1 MVFVEP
7 MKRSIRDVLDQ
18 LRSGFVS
25 RARLYDLSGLDR
37 AEAMEVEAAWRDLP
51 VRTRREVI
59 LTLVEV
65 AENDFEA
72 DFGAV
77 FRIALDDPDAT
88 VREAAV
94 EGLWEDEDVRLV
106 PRFAAFLREDPAPN
120 VRAAAAASLGRFLL
134 LGELGK
140 IRPLPH
146 QQAYEALLAACRSLQ
161 ETLEVRRRALEALA
175 YSGEEEVAALISE
188 AYRHPEEK
196 MRVSAVFAMGRS
208 ADERWAEY
216 VLRELLSP
224 NPEMRFEAARAC
236 GELGLEEAVATLIEL
251 VEDVDPE
258 VREAAIWALGQ
269 IGGDEARS
277 TLKRCLRSDNEALR
291 EAARDALREL
301 EFLHGDLGTLLIP
314 FDFFD
319 EDDEDEEEEGFL

>member
-1 MVFVEP
+1 

>member
-1 MVFVEP
+1 

-319 EDDEDEEEEGFL
+319 EDDEEEEEEGFL